1 MAGIRIHRQLPE
13 AEEEKR
19 TIRLKV
25 MSGDFQGAWDM
36 LCPFPACLVP
46 LSSMVLPLDGQSDCT
61 HEKLDVLY
69 TQQASLCDS

>member
-25 MSGDFQGAWDM
+25 MSSDFQGVWDM
-36 LCPFPACLVP
+36 LYPFPACLLP
-46 LSSMVLPLDGQSDCT
+46 LSSMVLPPLDGKSYCT
-61 HEKLDVLY
+61 REKLDVLY
-69 TQQASLCDS
+69 HSTGKLM